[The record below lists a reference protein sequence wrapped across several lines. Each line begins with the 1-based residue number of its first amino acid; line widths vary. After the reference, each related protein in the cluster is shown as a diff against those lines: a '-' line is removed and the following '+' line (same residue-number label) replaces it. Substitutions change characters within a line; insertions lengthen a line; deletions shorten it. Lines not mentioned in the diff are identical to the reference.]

1 MTRPWK
7 LASPNLRNRGRNH
20 VRLARLSRWGGE
32 AVHWEGLE
40 EPGAVGGR
48 SSLWWPAIVVLTV
61 GAGAIALALLGVPY
75 RQVIGPAFIVAILTV
90 LVSARMERGQR
101 SDQGKPG
108 AQAGSRCFS
117 KQTLVG
123 DDSYSPQQSI

>member
-1 MTRPWK
+1 MV
-7 LASPNLRNRGRNH
+7 A
-20 VRLARLSRWGGE
+20 
-32 AVHWEGLE
+32 
-40 EPGAVGGR
+40 
-48 SSLWWPAIVVLTV
+48 AIVVLTV

-75 RQVIGPAFIVAILTV
+75 RQVIGPAFIVAILAV

>member
-40 EPGAVGGR
+40 EPGAV
-48 SSLWWPAIVVLTV
+48 
-61 GAGAIALALLGVPY
+61 ALALLGVPY